1 MKKNS
6 LKDNKRFGFNRA
18 AVGKPGIILP
28 PRLNFLFV
36 EIFSFIKIFQELC
49 MLIMI
54 MIMIMIMITIM
65 IKIFWPNLTI
75 FKKST
80 LPISHVVMIFSPKG
94 SEIRRF
100 VHKRFINLILDSIMI
115 WKEKSAAEEIGKVFA
130 ISARVGLKNKQFG
143 GLETIGWARKTYAA
157 HFWY

>member
-1 MKKNS
+1 M
-6 LKDNKRFGFNRA
+6 
-18 AVGKPGIILP
+18 GKPGIILR

-54 MIMIMIMITIM
+54 TITIM

-75 FKKST
+75 CKKST
-80 LPISHVVMIFSPKG
+80 PPHLPCCDDFFPKG